1 MLLSSFGTFSK
12 VIRGFLVTILPPSPK
27 LVSLGSKCE
36 YNAGQI
42 FYGYSVD
49 TIMKIFGGIFNVLV
63 RSILNPIFL
72 SFDGLLWVK
81 TFYQT

>member
-12 VIRGFLVTILPPSPK
+12 VIRGFLVTTLPPSPK

-63 RSILNPIFL
+63 RSICNSHIPKFL
-72 SFDGLLWVK
+72 MDYSG
-81 TFYQT
+81 

>member
-12 VIRGFLVTILPPSPK
+12 VIRGFLVTTLPPSPK

-49 TIMKIFGGIFNVLV
+49 TTMKIFVGILKFESEVCLKCLMDYSV
-63 RSILNPIFL
+63 
-72 SFDGLLWVK
+72 
-81 TFYQT
+81 